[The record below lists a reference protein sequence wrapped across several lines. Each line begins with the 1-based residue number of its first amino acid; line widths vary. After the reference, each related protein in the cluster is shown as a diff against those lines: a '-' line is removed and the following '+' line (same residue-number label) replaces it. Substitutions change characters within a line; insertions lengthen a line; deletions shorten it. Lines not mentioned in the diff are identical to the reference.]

1 MADLDNE
8 YLSKEAIKSRM
19 FKNAARFWGYTDAD
33 LDAFDPLVRLMI
45 EACAVESYKINNDII
60 SSDVRVMEKMASMLT
75 PDVFTSA
82 IPSHSIVHSRSVE
95 AFSLVDHNFH
105 LLHQKKVASKANG
118 PLDSNVEIFY
128 TPAGHYK
135 IFDGDIAA
143 IAVGNSVYKINNF
156 LEKEF
161 VAKSSKLIENNTAW
175 IGLALNDNIKTL
187 DKLSFYFDFKNH
199 PDKESL
205 YKILYYTKWS
215 YQGSPLQITSGI
227 SNFENTNHEDVLS
240 EFEITNST
248 KQTTNEFYQN
258 RFISINDD
266 KNIYER
272 NQFKKQNYP
281 DAFKNIFKESDL
293 NSLNKPLVWFKIS
306 FPAAFD
312 ALTLDEMIVSINS
325 YPVLNLRYNE
335 IRYRLQSY
343 FNIVLLECNEQF
355 FAVNR
360 VSGVDDIDY
369 ISKPATENLNDL
381 NGTYSLRTKGVQRF
395 DSRNATEH
403 LNYIIELLRDE
414 SSAFA
419 AFGQEFIA
427 SNVRDLNQTISLIE
441 QRVKQNQKDIFNL
454 PSYLFVRPREEGEN
468 ITVEF
473 WSTNGSSANNIR
485 PGSKIDRYKGIPIV
499 TESLQ
504 LLTHTTGGRDKLSQN
519 EELNVY
525 RDALLTRGRIV
536 TNEDIRSFCFH
547 YLGEKITDI
556 EVRKGVAISKNPNEG
571 LINTL
576 DVYIEKSE
584 QNNFVAEEWNLI
596 LSDLE
601 MKLQKN
607 SINFANYRLFLK
619 ENLTLTNN

>member
-1 MADLDNE
+1 MAELDNE
-8 YLSKEAIKSRM
+8 YLSKESIKSRM

-82 IPSHSIVHSRSVE
+82 LPSHSIVHTRSVE
-95 AFSLVDHNFH
+95 GFSLVDHNFH
-105 LLHQKKVASKANG
+105 LRHQKKIASKANG
-118 PLDSNVEIFY
+118 PLDSNIDIYY

-135 IFDGDIAA
+135 IYDGDIAA
-143 IAVGNSVYKINNF
+143 LVIGNSAYRINNF

-161 VAKSSKLIENNTAW
+161 VAKASKPIENNTAW
-175 IGLALNDNIKTL
+175 VGLALNEGIKSL

-205 YKILYYTKWS
+205 YKILSYSRWS
-215 YQGSPLQITSGI
+215 YNGTPLQIKSGI
-227 SNFENTNHEDVLS
+227 TNYEEVNQNDVLHEFEVTNLVKRNTND
-240 EFEITNST
+240 
-248 KQTTNEFYQN
+248 YYGN
-258 RFISINDD
+258 RFITIDDD
-266 KNIYER
+266 KNIFER
-272 NQFKKQNYP
+272 NQFKRQNYP
-281 DAFKNIFKESDL
+281 DSLKNIFNESDL
-293 NSLNKPLVWFKIS
+293 NKLNKPLIWFKIT

-312 ALTLDEMIVSINS
+312 TNTLDEMFVYLNS
-325 YPVLNLRYNE
+325 YPIINLRYNE

-343 FNIVLLECNEQF
+343 FNIVLLDCNEQF
-355 FAVNR
+355 FAVRR
-360 VSGVDDIDY
+360 VSGIDDIDY
-369 ISKPATENLNDL
+369 LSKPATENLNDL

-403 LNYIIELLRDE
+403 LNYLLELLRDE

-427 SNVRDLNQTISLIE
+427 SNIRDLNQTISLIE

-454 PSYLFVRPREEGEN
+454 PSYLFVRPREAGEN
-468 ITVEF
+468 INVEF
-473 WSTNGSSANNIR
+473 WSTNGNDANNIR
-485 PGSKIDRYKGIPIV
+485 PGSKVETYKGIPIV
-499 TESLQ
+499 NESIQ
-504 LLTHTTGGRDKLSQN
+504 LLTHTTGGRNKLSQN

-547 YLGEKITDI
+547 YLNDKISDV
-556 EVRKGVAISKNPNEG
+556 EVLKGVTISNIPTEG

-576 DVYIEKSE
+576 DIYLEKNGDDAFS
-584 QNNFVAEEWNLI
+584 AEEWQSVIN
-596 LSDLE
+596 DLE
-601 MKLQKN
+601 IKLQK
-607 SINFANYRLFLK
+607 SSVVFTNYRIFIK
-619 ENLTLTNN
+619 ESIILTN

>member
-1 MADLDNE
+1 
-8 YLSKEAIKSRM
+8 M

-45 EACAVESYKINNDII
+45 EACSVESYKINNDII
-60 SSDVRVMEKMASMLT
+60 SSDVRVMEKMASLLT

-82 IPSHSIVHSRSVE
+82 LPSHSIIHSRAVE

-105 LLHQKKVASKANG
+105 LLHQKKVATKANG
-118 PLDSNVEIFY
+118 PLDSNIDIFY

-135 IFDGDIAA
+135 IFDGDIEAMA
-143 IAVGNSVYKINNF
+143 LGNSIYKVNNF

-161 VAKSSKLIENNTAW
+161 VTKSIKTLENNTVW
-175 IGLALNDNIKTL
+175 LGLSLNNAIKSF

-205 YKILYYTKWS
+205 YKILSYSKWS
-215 YQGSPLQITSGI
+215 YDGTPLQIKSGL
-227 SNFENTNHEDVLS
+227 TNYEELNHDDVLN
-240 EFEITNST
+240 EFEITNLM
-248 KQTTNEFYQN
+248 KQDTNDYYNN
-258 RFISINDD
+258 RFVSIVDD
-266 KNIYER
+266 KNTYER

-281 DAFKNIFKESDL
+281 DSFKNLFNEGDL
-293 NSLNKPLVWFKIS
+293 HQLNKPLIWFKVS

-312 ALTLDEMIVSINS
+312 ALTLDEMFAYVNC
-325 YPVLNLRYNE
+325 YPIINLRYNE
-335 IRYRLQSY
+335 IRYRLQSF
-343 FNIVLLECNEQF
+343 FNIVLLDCHEQF
-355 FAVNR
+355 FSVRR

-381 NGTYSLRTKGVQRF
+381 NGTFSLRSKGVQRF

-403 LNYIIELLRDE
+403 LNYVLELLRDE

-427 SNVRDLNQTISLIE
+427 SNIRELNQTISLIE

-468 ITVEF
+468 INVEF
-473 WSTNGSSANNIR
+473 WSTNGASANNIR
-485 PGSKIDRYKGIPIV
+485 PGSKIDSYKGIPIIH
-499 TESLQ
+499 ESLQ
-504 LLTHTTGGRDKLSQN
+504 LLTHTTGGRNKLSQN
-519 EELNVY
+519 EELNAY

-547 YLGEKITDI
+547 YLSDKII
-556 EVRKGVAISKNPNEG
+556 EVEVSKGVAISKIPAEG
-571 LINTL
+571 LINTIDISL
-576 DVYIEKSE
+576 VKNDNHGFS
-584 QNNFVAEEWNLI
+584 NEEWESVI
-596 LSDLE
+596 HDLE
-601 MKLQKN
+601 IKLQKN
-607 SINFANYRLFLK
+607 SIVYSNYRIFIK
-619 ENLTLTNN
+619 ENIALSV